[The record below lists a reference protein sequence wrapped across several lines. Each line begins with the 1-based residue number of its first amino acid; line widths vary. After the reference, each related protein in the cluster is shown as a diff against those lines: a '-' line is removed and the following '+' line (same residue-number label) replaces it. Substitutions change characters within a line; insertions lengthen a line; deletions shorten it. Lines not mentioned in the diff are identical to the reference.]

1 MSAYINQNNE
11 STGSI
16 HEKDITSHNLSRSVT
31 LTAEQFEKLY
41 LAPMI
46 HGQPKLTKQLGNPTP
61 LALGGF
67 VITTTPLS
75 CALMAW
81 RGAGG
86 NGLAFIGSFVFLGG
100 LLVLITSI
108 LEFILGNTF
117 SCVVFGTVGSFWLA
131 YAATMIPS
139 FNAVAPYSATLNN
152 TAAGMASPQFQDTF
166 AFLFI
171 TMAILMLVFLICST
185 RTNLVYAIIFF
196 LLIPVFCL
204 LAAGDWTLAEGNEDA
219 SVRCIK
225 GAGALLFASSLLG
238 FYLLT
243 SVLLES
249 LQFPFRL
256 PVGDLSGLWTCK
268 GRKRHGAD
276 SANTRANSGNIGD
289 ENA

>member
-166 AFLFI
+166 
-171 TMAILMLVFLICST
+171 
-185 RTNLVYAIIFF
+185 
-196 LLIPVFCL
+196 VFCL